1 MIGNDIVDL
10 HQADAESNWR
20 RKGYLQKVFSTEEQ
34 QLIHSASNPC
44 QMVWL
49 LWSMKEA
56 VYKIHSR
63 KKNWEAFAPVK
74 LICSEVVISGQCATG
89 IVTCQRL
96 KYYTQSS
103 LCNDFIHTMA
113 GESFPVEAASIK
125 ISSYDPSDLSYR
137 NTAPATVSH
146 HGRYLAL
153 AYL

>member
-10 HQADAESNWR
+10 LQADAESNWR
-20 RKGYLQKVFSTEEQ
+20 RKGYLQKVFSSEEQ

-63 KKNWEAFAPVK
+63 KKNWQAFAPGK
-74 LICSEVVISGQCATG
+74 LYCSEVKISGQCASG
-89 IVTCQRL
+89 VVTCQRIR
-96 KYYTQSS
+96 YFTQSS
-103 LCNDFIHTMA
+103 LCPDFIHTIA
-113 GESFPVEAASIK
+113 GESFPIEAASIR

>member
-10 HQADAESNWR
+10 HRADADSNWR
-20 RKGYLQKVFSTEEQ
+20 RKGYLQKVFSKEEQ
-34 QLIHSASNPC
+34 QLIQTAANPC

-63 KKNWEAFAPVK
+63 RKNWHVFAPVK
-74 LICSEVVISGQCATG
+74 LVCTEVKIHGTCATG
-89 IVTCQRL
+89 VVVCQRL
-96 KYYTQSS
+96 KYFTQSTV
-103 LCNDFIHTMA
+103 NPEFIHTMA
-113 GESFPVEAASIK
+113 GESFPLEAARID
-125 ISSYDPSDLSYR
+125 ICCYDPSDLSYR